1 MSPTDWLFAGGIFA
15 AGFFVFHAAF
25 WRLFRWD
32 DELPRLGVL
41 NRAIMPVLNLVLMFV
56 FALVAWLSITQA
68 DAMTTTTLGRQLT
81 GGIAAM
87 WLFRAALQPLYFGL
101 RHPGSV
107 AFFVL
112 FLLGGALY
120 TIPLLQIARM

>member
-1 MSPTDWLFAGGIFA
+1 MNPTDWLFAGGIFA
-15 AGFFVFHAAF
+15 AGFFVFHATF
-25 WRLFRWD
+25 WRMFDWAG
-32 DELPRLGVL
+32 ELPRLGRL

-68 DAMTTTTLGRQLT
+68 EQMLNTTLGRQLT
-81 GGIAAM
+81 AGIALM

-101 RHPGSV
+101 RHPGSI

-112 FLLGGALY
+112 FLFGGALY
-120 TIPLLQIARM
+120 TVPLLY